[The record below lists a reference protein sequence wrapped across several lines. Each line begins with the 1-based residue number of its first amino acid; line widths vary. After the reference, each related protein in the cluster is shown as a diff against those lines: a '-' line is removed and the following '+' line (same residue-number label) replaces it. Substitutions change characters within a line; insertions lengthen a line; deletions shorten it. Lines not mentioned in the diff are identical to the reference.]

1 MTELLFEFL
10 STAAAGALDLWVGIP
25 VGFALGLPAVLV
37 WAAAVLGNL
46 GMVALAFL
54 AGGWLRRWI
63 YRNRW
68 LSKRR
73 KRVEDAWKRY
83 GVLGV
88 ALQAPLLTGTPTAV
102 VVAIALGAPSRLLLP
117 WMVASVLFWGAI
129 LTGAVAFGISV
140 FWG

>member
-10 STAAAGALDLWVGIP
+10 STAVAGSLDLWLGIP

-37 WAAAVLGNL
+37 WVAAVSGNL

-54 AGGWLRRWI
+54 AGGWLRPWI

-68 LSKRR
+68 LFKRR
-73 KRVEDAWKRY
+73 ERVERAWKRY

-88 ALQAPLLTGTPTAV
+88 ALQAPVITGTPTAV
-102 VVAIALGAPSRLLLP
+102 VVAIALGAPSRLLLQ
-117 WMVASVLFWGAI
+117 WIVASVLLWGAV
-129 LTGAVAFGISV
+129 LTGAAAFGISV